1 MNYFF
6 RIGLLAFTMCW
17 FQMGDAF
24 AGLRD
29 SIVSVKVDPA
39 SVPKNATIIRLSEEK
54 KGLHPNDTAR
64 IMMKTLA
71 DVSEK
76 PKTVAN
82 LNVNKS
88 LYGNHTDFI
97 VDYVKNYHANH
108 GARLDRLNARS
119 KGYFKMMD
127 NVLKRYNMP
136 RELKSLAVIES
147 AMNSNA
153 VSPVGAVGPWQF
165 MEGTA
170 RHMGLRVDGRIDERR
185 DFYKS
190 THAAAQYMR
199 YLYDIFGDWLLV
211 IASYNCGPTPVLR
224 AINAGNGESF
234 WDIKTRLPKET
245 QNHVMAF
252 IATTSYLDKQS
263 NVLAMGNVPKGAKA
277 PKADFSNLST
287 GFAMNEDAALEP
299 LVEKPKFSKEEL
311 DQMAVLKVKGAYK
324 LNAISRVLD
333 EDIVRLRRWN
343 PDFDTQVTDSSEP
356 VKLRIPMQKLEQF
369 IVSKDRI
376 MAESKK
382 G

>member
-1 MNYFF
+1 MNRFL
-6 RIGLLAFTMCW
+6 RISLAVLATVGLQTGVAH
-17 FQMGDAF
+17 

-29 SIVSVKVDPA
+29 SIVSVKIDPA
-39 SVPKNATIIRLSEEK
+39 LVPKNATVIRLSEEK
-54 KGLHPNDTAR
+54 KGLSPQDTSR
-64 IMMKTLA
+64 IVMKTLS
-71 DVSEK
+71 DLSEK

-88 LYGNHTDFI
+88 LYGTHTDYI
-97 VDYVKNYHANH
+97 VDYIKNYHANH
-108 GARLDRLNARS
+108 GARLDRLSVRS

-127 NVLKRYNMP
+127 NVLKRFNLP

-190 THAAAQYMR
+190 THAAAKYMR

-211 IASYNCGPTPVLR
+211 IASYNCGPAPVLR

-234 WDIKTRLPKET
+234 WDIKNRLPKET

-263 NVLAMGNVPKGAKA
+263 NPLAMGNVPKGAKA
-277 PKADFSNLST
+277 PKADFSHLSN
-287 GFAMNEDAALEP
+287 GFAMNEDTATESV
-299 LVEKPKFSKEEL
+299 VEKPKFSKEEL
-311 DQMAVLKVKGAYK
+311 DQMATLKVKGSYK
-324 LNAISRVLD
+324 LDAISRVLD

-343 PDFDTQVTDSSEP
+343 PDFDQTITQSNEP
-356 VKLRIPMQKLEQF
+356 VKLRIPVQKLEQF

-376 MAESKK
+376 VAESKK

>member
-1 MNYFF
+1 MNPII

-17 FQMGDAF
+17 FQMGNAF

-54 KGLHPNDTAR
+54 KGLHPTDTAR

-211 IASYNCGPTPVLR
+211 IASYNCGPAPVLR

-252 IATTSYLDKQS
+252 IATTSYLDKHS
-263 NVLAMGNVPKGAKA
+263 NPLAMGNVPKGAKA

-287 GFAMNEDAALEP
+287 GFAMNEEAAAEP
-299 LVEKPKFSKEEL
+299 AVEKPKFSKEEL

-343 PDFDTQVTDSSEP
+343 PDFDTQVTASSEP
-356 VKLRIPMQKLEQF
+356 VKLRIPVQKLEQF